1 MIIIK
6 KKYDIAV
13 IGGAGHIGLPL
24 SVFLQNKGN
33 QVLIVDPNQ
42 SNISKAKKGIPPF
55 IENNF
60 ESNIKEALKKGLNF
74 TENIKEIKEK
84 EFIFVT
90 IGSSSNTEDIKLFD
104 MLINE
109 VISTASKD
117 TKIILRST
125 LSPETF
131 ETLKKNKI
139 IKSKNLKLAYCPER
153 IAEGLAF
160 EELEKIPQIIG
171 CEKKDSHIFKDF
183 FQSNDFETLETDIKT
198 AIFIKLFTN
207 AYRYASFSLINEFN
221 NIANDNN
228 LDFNAV
234 LDVATYKYDR
244 LRGIPLPGFIGGP
257 CLIKDMD
264 TFIKSYEK
272 DNNNLDSFFK
282 TNTRY
287 LEDIVNNCKVKF
299 KDKKIIQL
307 GLTFKPGSD
316 DLRSSLSLNLRNE
329 LIREG
334 FKVYSVDPFVE
345 SGALDFEIFSFKEVK
360 NKTDNIIISTNH
372 KIFDEI
378 EFKNKN
384 LLIVGRN

>member
-74 TENIKEIKEK
+74 NENIKEIKEK

-272 DNNNLDSFFK
+272 DNNNLDKTMASIGHAFENVNRFKSF
-282 TNTRY
+282 
-287 LEDIVNNCKVKF
+287 L
-299 KDKKIIQL
+299 KKN
-307 GLTFKPGSD
+307 D
-316 DLRSSLSLNLRNE
+316 
-329 LIREG
+329 
-334 FKVYSVDPFVE
+334 
-345 SGALDFEIFSFKEVK
+345 
-360 NKTDNIIISTNH
+360 
-372 KIFDEI
+372 
-378 EFKNKN
+378 
-384 LLIVGRN
+384 